1 MGSALIVNVH
11 RNLNWMKGQGFS
23 ILDRSFHVID
33 RKLYVELED
42 CKFVVHPSGNRR
54 AMETGVRNVHAFVRG
69 TLVGSSDRAGDSTLP
84 SEAVEI
90 GYNPFDDRGF
100 YTTDDN
106 VEIWAAPKVW
116 FINGKA
122 YVR

>member
-1 MGSALIVNVH
+1 MIVNVH
-11 RNLNWMKGQGFS
+11 RNLTWMKGQGFS

-33 RKLYVELED
+33 RKLFVQLSD
-42 CKFVVHPSGNRR
+42 CIFVVHQSGQER
-54 AMETGVRNVHAFVRG
+54 AISTGVRNVHAFVRG
-69 TLVGSSDRAGDSTLP
+69 NLVGSSNRESDSTLP

-100 YTTDDN
+100 YTTDDG
-106 VEIWAAPKVW
+106 VEIWGAPDVW
-116 FINGKA
+116 FSKGKA